1 MNVTRADH
9 VLPALARGTSSTS
22 QKQRQE
28 AVPAFHDACAMALD
42 LAQPIS
48 VTDLISLSVAKAGL
62 EGDTGAI
69 ELVIAKVEEAINR
82 KARPQ

>member
-1 MNVTRADH
+1 
-9 VLPALARGTSSTS
+9 
-22 QKQRQE
+22 
-28 AVPAFHDACAMALD
+28 MALD